1 MSFFEKVKQGASEAA
16 KKAQQTV
23 EITRLKTQISSKE
36 KEIERNYS
44 LIGEVVYKAFVAG
57 DLSQSENSVTEIC
70 QGIISL
76 EQEITTLEQ
85 KIIEVRN
92 EKECV
97 CGKVVL
103 ADTKFCPGCGHKF
116 DEIVEI
122 SASDKTNKKTC
133 NSCQAENEMDA
144 KFCRDCGNNLI
155 EE

>member
-1 MSFFEKVKQGASEAA
+1 MSFFGKVKQGASEAA

-36 KEIERNYS
+36 KEIEKNYS
-44 LIGEVVYKAFVAG
+44 LIGEAVYNAFVAG
-57 DLSQSENSVTEIC
+57 DLSQSENNVTEFC
-70 QGIISL
+70 RGIFSL
-76 EQEITTLEQ
+76 KQEITVLEL

-116 DEIVEI
+116 DEKVEF
-122 SASDKTNKKTC
+122 SASDEANKMTC
-133 NSCQAENEMDA
+133 SSCQTENEVES
-144 KFCRDCGNNLI
+144 KFCQGCGNKLS